1 MSQSIPA
8 IPEALLPFSLR
19 RTSACGSA
27 AHHSASRHSQS
38 WEGTSEWNLP
48 QALVGSVEC
57 DAPSHGCEIQGW
69 KTPARPACVRAG
81 ANWSRQM
88 DIHQLELFLAVMDS
102 PSMTRA
108 AEKIHLSPG
117 AVSLQLHNL
126 ADELHTELFVRR
138 GKRLIPTPA
147 ALRLAERAKEVV
159 KMMGHIQQEF
169 ENDLSKDIRPFHFA
183 TGVTTLI
190 YQLGG
195 PLRQLRKRYPKA
207 EIRVTVGV
215 TEEMVAGLLDRRFDL
230 ALISLPVSETGLL
243 LIPLFDEEL
252 LIVRPSA
259 NKVGSGHIGTLRAP
273 ELAGVPFLLYPKRSN
288 VRMVIDRFFNEIG
301 VTLQVLME
309 ADDTEAIKRLVESG
323 FGYSILPEHALRGRS
338 HFFQQFRVDG
348 HRLTRSLALAMAR
361 TDCPRK
367 LTESIANFLRST
379 LVEG

>member
-1 MSQSIPA
+1 
-8 IPEALLPFSLR
+8 
-19 RTSACGSA
+19 
-27 AHHSASRHSQS
+27 
-38 WEGTSEWNLP
+38 
-48 QALVGSVEC
+48 
-57 DAPSHGCEIQGW
+57 
-69 KTPARPACVRAG
+69 
-81 ANWSRQM
+81 M
-88 DIHQLELFLAVMDS
+88 DIHQLELFLAVMNS

-147 ALRLAERAKEVV
+147 AVRLAELAKQVV
-159 KMMGHIQQEF
+159 TMMGHIQQSF
-169 ENDLSKDIRPFHFA
+169 VNDLSTDVHPFHFA

-190 YQLGG
+190 YQLGV
-195 PLRQLRKRYPKA
+195 PLRKLRKQYPHA

-230 ALISLPVSETGLL
+230 ALISLPVSEANLK

-259 NKVGSGHIGTLRAP
+259 NKIGSGHVSSMRAS
-273 ELAGVPFLLYPKRSN
+273 ELADVPFLLYPKRSN
-288 VRMVIDRFFNEIG
+288 VRLVIDRYFEEIG
-301 VTLQVLME
+301 VTPRVVME

-338 HFFQQFRVDG
+338 HFFQKYRVAG
-348 HRLTRSLALAMAR
+348 HRLTRSLALAMAN
-361 TDCPRK
+361 TECPRK
-367 LTESIANFLRST
+367 LTESIASFLHSS
-379 LVEG
+379 LVNGNG

>member
-1 MSQSIPA
+1 
-8 IPEALLPFSLR
+8 
-19 RTSACGSA
+19 
-27 AHHSASRHSQS
+27 
-38 WEGTSEWNLP
+38 
-48 QALVGSVEC
+48 
-57 DAPSHGCEIQGW
+57 
-69 KTPARPACVRAG
+69 
-81 ANWSRQM
+81 M
-88 DIHQLELFLAVMDS
+88 DIHQLELFLAVINS

-169 ENDLSKDIRPFHFA
+169 ENDLAKDVRPFHFA

-230 ALISLPVSETGLL
+230 ALISLPIAEEDLII
-243 LIPLFDEEL
+243 IPLFEEEL
-252 LIVRPSA
+252 LVVRPSA
-259 NKVGSGHIGTLRAP
+259 NKVGSGHIGSLRASD
-273 ELAGVPFLLYPKRSN
+273 LNSAPFLLYPRRSN
-288 VRMVIDRFFNEIG
+288 VRLVIDRFFRDIG
-301 VTLQVLME
+301 VTPRVLME
-309 ADDTEAIKRLVESG
+309 GADTEG
-323 FGYSILPEHALRGRS
+323 
-338 HFFQQFRVDG
+338 
-348 HRLTRSLALAMAR
+348 
-361 TDCPRK
+361 
-367 LTESIANFLRST
+367 
-379 LVEG
+379 

>member
-1 MSQSIPA
+1 
-8 IPEALLPFSLR
+8 
-19 RTSACGSA
+19 
-27 AHHSASRHSQS
+27 
-38 WEGTSEWNLP
+38 
-48 QALVGSVEC
+48 
-57 DAPSHGCEIQGW
+57 
-69 KTPARPACVRAG
+69 
-81 ANWSRQM
+81 M
-88 DIHQLELFLAVMDS
+88 DIHQLEFFLAVMDS

-126 ADELHTELFVRR
+126 AGELHTELFVRR

-159 KMMGHIQQEF
+159 KLMGHIQQEF
-169 ENDLSKDIRPFHFA
+169 ENDLSKDVRPFHLA

-190 YQLGG
+190 YQLGR
-195 PLRQLRKRYPKA
+195 PLRQLRKRYPNA

-215 TEEMVAGLLDRRFDL
+215 TEEMIAGLLDRRFDL
-230 ALISLPVSETGLL
+230 ALISLPVAENNLN

-252 LIVRPSA
+252 LIVRPSTK
-259 NKVGSGHIGTLRAP
+259 KVGSGHVSSLRP
-273 ELAGVPFLLYPKRSN
+273 SELNNAPFLLYPRRSN
-288 VRMVIDRFFNEIG
+288 IRQIIDRFFKEIG
-301 VTLQVLME
+301 VTPHVVME

-323 FGYSILPEHALRGRS
+323 FGHSVLPEHALRGRS
-338 HFFQQFRVDG
+338 HFLQKFRVEG

-367 LTESIANFLRST
+367 LTESVANFLRAA

>member
-1 MSQSIPA
+1 
-8 IPEALLPFSLR
+8 
-19 RTSACGSA
+19 
-27 AHHSASRHSQS
+27 
-38 WEGTSEWNLP
+38 
-48 QALVGSVEC
+48 
-57 DAPSHGCEIQGW
+57 
-69 KTPARPACVRAG
+69 
-81 ANWSRQM
+81 M

-126 ADELHTELFVRR
+126 AGELHTELFVRR

-159 KMMGHIQQEF
+159 KLMGHIQQEF
-169 ENDLSKDIRPFHFA
+169 ENDLSKDVRPFHLA

-190 YQLGG
+190 YQLGR
-195 PLRQLRKRYPKA
+195 PLRQLRKRYPNA

-215 TEEMVAGLLDRRFDL
+215 TEEMIAGLLDRRFDL
-230 ALISLPVSETGLL
+230 ALISLPVAENNLN

-252 LIVRPSA
+252 LIVRPSTK
-259 NKVGSGHIGTLRAP
+259 KVGSGHVSSLRP
-273 ELAGVPFLLYPKRSN
+273 SELNNAPFLLYPRRSN
-288 VRMVIDRFFNEIG
+288 IRQIIDRFFKEIG
-301 VTLQVLME
+301 VAPHVVME

-323 FGYSILPEHALRGRS
+323 FGHSVLPEHALRGRS
-338 HFFQQFRVDG
+338 HFFQKFRVEG

-367 LTESIANFLRST
+367 LTESVANFLRAA

>member
-1 MSQSIPA
+1 
-8 IPEALLPFSLR
+8 
-19 RTSACGSA
+19 
-27 AHHSASRHSQS
+27 
-38 WEGTSEWNLP
+38 
-48 QALVGSVEC
+48 
-57 DAPSHGCEIQGW
+57 
-69 KTPARPACVRAG
+69 
-81 ANWSRQM
+81 M
-88 DIHQLELFLAVMDS
+88 DIHQLQLFLAVLDS

-159 KMMGHIQQEF
+159 RMMGQIQQLF
-169 ENDLSKDIRPFHFA
+169 ENDLAKDVHPFHFA

-195 PLRQLRKRYPKA
+195 PLRQLRKRYPNA

-230 ALISLPVSETGLL
+230 ALISLPVSEAKLKL
-243 LIPLFDEEL
+243 VPLFDEEL
-252 LIVRPSA
+252 LVVRPSA
-259 NKVGSGHIGTLRAP
+259 NKVGSGHVFSLRAP
-273 ELAGVPFLLYPKRSN
+273 DLAGVPFLLYPRRSN
-288 VRMVIDRFFNEIG
+288 VRLVIDRFFEQIG
-301 VTLQVLME
+301 VAPRVLME

-338 HFFQQFRVDG
+338 HFFQKFRVSG
-348 HRLTRSLALAMAR
+348 HRLTRSLALAMAQ

-367 LTESIANFLRST
+367 LTESIAAFLRAT
-379 LVEG
+379 LVDSGSGTAKI